1 MKNLLTPNTCVNSIF
16 DITPEM
22 LKNKGLNGL
31 ILDIDNTLVATHI
44 KEADEKV
51 INFIRSLKDN
61 GIKAIVVSN
70 GRKKRVEHF
79 CKPLGIDFLY
89 NAHKPLGGAFKK
101 AINLMGLSNDK
112 VAILGDQLFTDVLG
126 GNIKGIHTILV
137 RPIDLDEPFFIKFK
151 RIFERPFLKNIEYK
165 NKF

>member
-1 MKNLLTPNTCVNSIF
+1 MKNLITPDAYVNSIF

-22 LKNKGLNGL
+22 LKNKGIHGI

-51 INFIRSLKDN
+51 INYIKSLKEY
-61 GIKAIVVSN
+61 GIKAIIVSN
-70 GRKKRVEHF
+70 GRKKRVELF
-79 CKPLGIDFLY
+79 CEPLGIEFLY

-101 AINLMGLSNDK
+101 ATEIMELPYNK

-126 GNIKGIHTILV
+126 GNLIGIHSILIK
-137 RPIDLDEPFFIKFK
+137 PIDLDEPLFIKFK
-151 RIFERPFLKNIEYK
+151 RIFEKPFLKNIEYK
-165 NKF
+165 DKF